1 MANEKQLKFE
11 SHIRTLFEKIFMGPA
26 KKYYIPLDP
35 KVTYA
40 TKIHG
45 TDAPFSDIFPD
56 LMAENSNQNVK
67 HPNENMSHDQKYSLL
82 VYMLGYVANNDNKVP
97 EVVAHLQQT
106 MVYLMELEDHM
117 KAIQVKNGGNN

>member
-26 KKYYIPLDP
+26 GKYYIPLDP

-40 TKIHG
+40 TEIHG

-56 LMAENSNQNVK
+56 LVTENSNQNVK
-67 HPNENMSHDQKYSLL
+67 HPNNNMSHDQKYSLL
-82 VYMLGYVANNDNKVP
+82 VYMLGRVANNDNGVT
-97 EVVAHLQQT
+97 EVIAHLQEA
-106 MVYLMELEDHM
+106 MLFLMELEDHM
-117 KAIQVKNGGNN
+117 KEMQSKNGRE